1 MASKKEKGNYDA
13 RLHNSN
19 FIDACN
25 NAVNGIVYS
34 TSSQTN
40 IRKQLILGAI
50 VLILSLFYDFSTTEF
65 LCLTFAIFFVI
76 FAEMINTA
84 IETLV
89 DLYTDVYHPKAKIA
103 KDVAAGAVLFA
114 SINSVI
120 VAYFLIL
127 KQTELIQLNQ
137 SVLSGVIASPT
148 HMAFVGLILVTI
160 WIIAVKSIS
169 KKRELDGKR
178 KTSFIPSGQSAIS
191 FAILTAI
198 WLNTKNIFVFCLAL
212 ILSLLVSGNRMNDTR
227 SMSEVIFGAFMGT
240 LIVLMVFGL
249 TFLRGL

>member
-1 MASKKEKGNYDA
+1 M
-13 RLHNSN
+13 
-19 FIDACN
+19 
-25 NAVNGIVYS
+25 
-34 TSSQTN
+34 
-40 IRKQLILGAI
+40 GAI

-65 LCLTFAIFFVI
+65 LSLTFAIFFVI

-114 SINSVI
+114 SVNSVI
-120 VAYFLIL
+120 VAYFLII
-127 KQTELIQLNQ
+127 KQTDLIQLNQ
-137 SVLSGVIASPT
+137 SILGGVIASPT

-169 KKRELDGKR
+169 KKRELDGK
-178 KTSFIPSGQSAIS
+178 KKSSFVPSGQSAIS

-249 TFLRGL
+249 TILKGL

>member
-1 MASKKEKGNYDA
+1 
-13 RLHNSN
+13 
-19 FIDACN
+19 
-25 NAVNGIVYS
+25 
-34 TSSQTN
+34 
-40 IRKQLILGAI
+40 
-50 VLILSLFYDFSTTEF
+50 
-65 LCLTFAIFFVI
+65 
-76 FAEMINTA
+76 
-84 IETLV
+84 
-89 DLYTDVYHPKAKIA
+89 
-103 KDVAAGAVLFA
+103 
-114 SINSVI
+114 
-120 VAYFLIL
+120 
-127 KQTELIQLNQ
+127 
-137 SVLSGVIASPT
+137 
-148 HMAFVGLILVTI
+148 MAFVGLILVTI

>member
-1 MASKKEKGNYDA
+1 MALKKEKGSYDE

-65 LCLTFAIFFVI
+65 LSLTFAIFFVI

-114 SINSVI
+114 SVNSVI
-120 VAYFLIL
+120 VAYFLII
-127 KQTELIQLNQ
+127 KQTDLIQLNQ
-137 SVLSGVIASPT
+137 SILGGVIASPT

-160 WIIAVKSIS
+160 WIISVKSIS
-169 KKRELDGKR
+169 KKIYLL
-178 KTSFIPSGQSAIS
+178 PSSKVYEAIIS
-191 FAILTAI
+191 SSLISIFPPIFYMFQLLFVI
-198 WLNTKNIFVFCLAL
+198 VHLFLFLNHLQL
-212 ILSLLVSGNRMNDTR
+212 Q
-227 SMSEVIFGAFMGT
+227 
-240 LIVLMVFGL
+240 
-249 TFLRGL
+249 